1 MAQKPPAYE
10 TPLTKL
16 LGIDYPLIQ
25 GGMIWCA
32 GGDLAAAVSNAGG
45 LGLIGAG
52 SMKPD
57 LLEHHID
64 KTQTLTDRPFG
75 VNLPITYRHIPD
87 CVALLV
93 EKKVPVVVT
102 SAGSP
107 KKFTAYFHDAGI
119 KVLHVTSTPEL
130 AVKCRDAGVD
140 AVVVEGND
148 PAQRRQGQGRR
159 GVPEGRDEI
168 TTLCLVPQTVDAVE
182 IPVVAAGGIADG
194 RAMAAALA
202 LGADGVQVGS
212 RFAASAESSAS
223 DAYKRAVVDAG
234 PNATR
239 LLLKAL
245 MPTRMIVNDFARRVE
260 EAESRGASAAELS
273 DLLGRGRAERGIF
286 DGDIAEGE
294 IEVGQVAGLI
304 DGVSGA
310 GEIVYQMVDQC
321 RAILP
326 ACPGR
331 SRRTGGRSS

>member
-1 MAQKPPAYE
+1 MSQKPPPYA
-10 TPLTKL
+10 TPLTTL

-32 GGDLAAAVSNAGG
+32 GGKLAAAVSKAGG

-57 LLEHHID
+57 VLEHHID
-64 KTQTLTDRPFG
+64 KTRTLTDKPFG

-87 CVALLV
+87 CVAILV
-93 EKKVPVVVT
+93 EKEVPVVVT

-140 AVVVEGND
+140 AVVVEGFEAGGHN
-148 PAQRRQGQGRR
+148 
-159 GVPEGRDEI
+159 GRDEI
-168 TTLCLVPQTVDAVE
+168 TTLCLVPQTVDVVD

-212 RFAASAESSAS
+212 RFAVSTESSAS
-223 DAYKRAVVDAG
+223 DAYKRAVVEAG
-234 PNATR
+234 SGATR
-239 LLLKAL
+239 LLLKSL
-245 MPTRMIVNDFARRVE
+245 LPTRMIVNDFARRVQD
-260 EAESRGASAAELS
+260 AESRGASTAELS
-273 DLLGRGRAERGIF
+273 ELLGRGRAERGIF

-294 IEVGQVAGLI
+294 IEVGQVSGLI
-304 DGVSGA
+304 DSVSRA
-310 GEIVYQMVDQC
+310 DEIVYQMIEQC

-326 ACPGR
+326 AWPGH
-331 SRRTGGRSS
+331 SQHQGGRRS

>member
-1 MAQKPPAYE
+1 MAQKPAPYA
-10 TPLTKL
+10 TPLTTL
-16 LGIDYPLIQ
+16 LEIDYPLIQ

-32 GGDLAAAVSNAGG
+32 GADLAAAVSNAGG

-52 SMKPD
+52 SMTPD
-57 LLEHHID
+57 LLAGQID
-64 KTQTLTDRPFG
+64 KTRSLTDRPFG

-87 CVALLV
+87 CVALMV

-107 KKFTAYFHDAGI
+107 KKYTAYFHDAGI
-119 KVLHVTSTPEL
+119 KVLHVTSTPAL

-140 AVVVEGND
+140 ALVVEGFEAGGHN
-148 PAQRRQGQGRR
+148 
-159 GVPEGRDEI
+159 GRDEI
-168 TTLCLVPQTVDAVE
+168 TTLCLVPQAVDAVE

-234 PNATR
+234 PSATR

-245 MPTRMIVNDFARRVE
+245 MPTRMIVNDFARRVA
-260 EAESRGASAAELS
+260 EAESRGASADELS

-286 DGDIAEGE
+286 AGDIAEGE

-304 DGVSGA
+304 DGVMGA
-310 GEIVYQMVDQC
+310 EDIVYEMVEKC
-321 RAILP
+321 RTILP
-326 ACPGR
+326 AFPGR
-331 SRRTGGRSS
+331 SSRAGGVSS

>member
-140 AVVVEGND
+140 AVVVEGFEAGGHN
-148 PAQRRQGQGRR
+148 
-159 GVPEGRDEI
+159 GRDEI